1 LDKQRIIII
10 GAGPAGYVAAIR
22 AAQLGAEVV
31 LIEKEEIGGTCLNR
45 GCIPTKS
52 LLNSSKILNL
62 VRNVQEFGIEVEN
75 INFNFHQMMER
86 KNKIVHQVIRGVH
99 YLLDYNKVKLI
110 KGKASFLNSQEI
122 EVKTDKGEEKIKGK
136 KIIIATGSEP
146 SLIPNIDISH
156 PLILTSRE
164 ILELKELPET
174 LLIVG
179 GGVIGCEFAYIFN
192 ELGVKITIAEMMEHI
207 LPMEDKRI
215 SLLIERTFHQKGI
228 EIFTKTKL
236 KKIKEYGEKI
246 KAELDNGK
254 EITIEKALICT
265 GRKPKTHNLHLE
277 NTGLRIN
284 PRGYILVNKKM
295 QTNVSGIYAAGD
307 VTGEPLLAHKSFA
320 EGIVA
325 AENALGTESL
335 MDYSAIPNCIF
346 TSPEIGSVGL
356 TIDKAREKGI
366 KIKVGRFS
374 FSNNGKAQIQN
385 ETAGFVQ
392 LIAEEKN
399 GKILGGQIVGPEATN
414 LIHEIVLAI
423 RWGLTLENMGNTFH
437 AHPTLSEVIIEA
449 ARSALKKP
457 IHSI

>member
-1 LDKQRIIII
+1 LRKERIIII

-22 AAQLGAEVV
+22 AAQLGAEVTLV
-31 LIEKEEIGGTCLNR
+31 EKGKIGGTCLNR

-52 LLNSSKILNL
+52 LLTSCKILDL
-62 VRNVQEFGIEVEN
+62 VKSAQEFGIEVEK
-75 INFNFHQMMER
+75 IKFNFYQIMER
-86 KNKIVHQVIRGVH
+86 KNKIVHQLRRGVR
-99 YLLDYNKVKLI
+99 YLLENNKIKPI
-110 KGKASFLNSQEI
+110 KGKASFLNSQRI
-122 EVKTDKGEEKIKGK
+122 EVKTDKGEEKIEGK
-136 KIIIATGSEP
+136 KIIIATGCEP
-146 SLIPNIDISH
+146 FLLPNIDTSH

-164 ILELKELPET
+164 ILELKELPEN
-174 LLIVG
+174 LLIIG
-179 GGVIGCEFAYIFN
+179 GGVIGCEFASIFN
-192 ELGVKITIAEMMEHI
+192 RLGVKITIVEMMEHI

-215 SLLIERTFHQKGI
+215 SLLIERIFHQKGI
-228 EIFTKTKL
+228 KILTKTKL
-236 KKIKEYGEKI
+236 KRIIEYEEKI
-246 KAELDNGK
+246 KVELDNGK
-254 EITIEKALICT
+254 EITAEKALICT
-265 GRKPKTHNLHLE
+265 GRKPKIYDLRLE

-284 PRGYILVNKKM
+284 QKGYILVNEKM

-325 AENALGTESL
+325 AENALGIEST

-356 TIDKAREKGI
+356 TIDKAKEKGM

-374 FSNNGKAQIQN
+374 FLNNGKAQIQN
-385 ETAGFVQ
+385 ETTGFVQ

-399 GKILGGQIVGPEATN
+399 GKILGGQIVGPGATD
-414 LIHEIVLAI
+414 LIHEVVLSI
-423 RWGLTLENMGNTFH
+423 RWGLTLQNMANTFH
-437 AHPTLSEVIIEA
+437 AHPTLSEVIMEA

>member
-1 LDKQRIIII
+1 MDKQKIIII

-22 AAQLGAEVV
+22 AAQLGAEVT
-31 LIEKEEIGGTCLNR
+31 LIEKGEIGGTCLNR
-45 GCIPTKS
+45 GCISTKS
-52 LLNSSKILNL
+52 LLSSGKILDL
-62 VRNVQEFGIEVEN
+62 VRNAREFGIEVEK
-75 INFNFHQMMER
+75 INFNFSRIMER
-86 KNKIVHQVIRGVH
+86 KNKIVHQLRRGVR
-99 YLLDYNKVKLI
+99 YLLDNNKIKLI
-110 KGKASFLNSQEI
+110 KGKASFLNSQGIEI
-122 EVKTDKGEEKIKGK
+122 KTDEGKKKIETE
-136 KIIIATGSEP
+136 KIIIATGCEP
-146 SLIPNIDISH
+146 SLIPNIDTSH

-164 ILELKELPET
+164 ILELKELPEN

-179 GGVIGCEFAYIFN
+179 GGVIGCEFASIFN
-192 ELGVKITIAEMMEHI
+192 GLGVKITMVEMTEHI

-215 SLLIERTFHQKGI
+215 SLLIERIFHQKGI
-228 EIFTKTKL
+228 KILTKTKL
-236 KKIKEYGEKI
+236 KRIIKYGEKI
-246 KAELDNGK
+246 KAELDNGE
-254 EITIEKALICT
+254 EITIEKTLICT
-265 GRKPKTHNLHLE
+265 GRKPKTYDLHLE
-277 NTGLRIN
+277 NTGLRVN
-284 PRGYILVNKKM
+284 PKGYILVNEKM

-325 AENALGTESL
+325 AENALGTESS

-356 TIDKAREKGI
+356 TIDKAKEKGI

-374 FSNNGKAQIQN
+374 FLNSGKAQIKN
-385 ETAGFVQ
+385 ETTGFVQ

-414 LIHEIVLAI
+414 LIHEVVLAI
-423 RWGLTLENMGNTFH
+423 KWGLTLQNMANTFH
-437 AHPTLSEVIIEA
+437 AHPTLSEVIMEA